1 MSLVFLTLLVGVV
14 NVCLGYALAVRLG
27 YGPPRLLD
35 AWEVLATRSPT
46 RSMASRRPAAVAV
59 PGGALT
65 EQTAPTPIEELLN
78 EQYDDPEDELYDN
91 TYNEP
96 EDESDDDVGP
106 EGPEN
111 WDLDER
117 FVEVSIM
124 KLNVVMMRTGAHT
137 AEIDAR
143 LRAVQPDP
151 DADTIQQCLDE
162 LLEDCQTY
170 LNEQHE
176 AARRF
181 HHRVGELGELK
192 TLGREIEKA
201 NLEQAARIETSISSL
216 RSLDCKSDLEA
227 ASLRLLEEIGNLRVA
242 RHKLRDDQEKA
253 FLVIARSEDRMGEIE
268 QQLQRDP
275 LTRLH
280 NRIGLEAT
288 LWQWWQDGC
297 HESREMSALL
307 LDLDRF
313 GCVNEKYGP
322 LAGDRIL
329 RELGQVIRSTA
340 GEEDIVG
347 RFAGQQFL
355 VVIVDVDRR
364 AATDR
369 AELVRQSIERITFL
383 YGDEEIRVTAGG
395 GFTEVTPRDTHER
408 LFARLDQ
415 ALRQAKQAGPNRAFL
430 HDGEKTELLE
440 SPNLGAEYVE
450 ISI

>member
-35 AWEVLATRSPT
+35 AWDALATRSPT
-46 RSMASRRPAAVAV
+46 RSTASRRPAAVDV
-59 PGGALT
+59 PADAPA
-65 EQTAPTPIEELLN
+65 EQTAPTPIEKLLN
-78 EQYDDPEDELYDN
+78 EHHAESEDEL
-91 TYNEP
+91 NEG
-96 EDESDDDVGP
+96 EDESHDHLGP
-106 EGPEN
+106 AGPEN

-124 KLNVVMMRTGAHT
+124 KLNVVMMKTGTRA

-143 LRAVQPDP
+143 LRAIQGDP
-151 DADTIQQCLDE
+151 DADTIRQCLAE

-170 LNEQHE
+170 LNEQHD
-176 AARRF
+176 AAERF
-181 HHRVGELGELK
+181 HDRIGGLGEMK
-192 TLGREIEKA
+192 TLGHEIETA
-201 NLEQAARIETSISSL
+201 NLEQAARIETTISNL
-216 RSLDCKSDLEA
+216 RSLDCQSDPEA
-227 ASLRLLEEIGNLRVA
+227 ARLRLLEEIGNLRVA

-268 QQLQRDP
+268 HQLQSDP

-297 HESREMSALL
+297 HESRQMSAAL

-313 GCVNEKYGP
+313 RRVNERYGP

-329 RELGQVIRSTA
+329 RELGQVIQSTA
-340 GEEDIVG
+340 GEEDVVG

-355 VVIVDVDRR
+355 VMIGDCDRS
-364 AATDR
+364 AATNR

-383 YGDEEIRVTAGG
+383 YGDEEIRVTASG
-395 GFTEVTPRDTHER
+395 GFTEVTPGDTHDT

-415 ALRQAKQAGPNRAFL
+415 ALRQAKQVGPNRAFL

-440 SPNLGAEYVE
+440 SPDLGAEYLE